1 MDYDHVNWY
10 ILSCRKTIYG
20 ERKKIS
26 LFKIDCNFWLLL
38 DLAAHKWGLG
48 CVLQTFVDAF

>member
-1 MDYDHVNWY
+1 MDYDHANWY

-26 LFKIDCNFWLLL
+26 FFKIDCNFWLPL
-38 DLAAHKWGLG
+38 DLAAHKWGLD
-48 CVLQTFVDAF
+48 CVLQKFFDAI